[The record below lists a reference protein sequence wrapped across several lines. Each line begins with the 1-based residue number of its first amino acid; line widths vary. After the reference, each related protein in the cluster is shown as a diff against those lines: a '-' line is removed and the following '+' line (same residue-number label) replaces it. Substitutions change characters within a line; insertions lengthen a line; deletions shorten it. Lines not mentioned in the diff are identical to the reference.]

1 MSNAEDLTQLGIET
15 VQVRLHQTE
24 MLINIVRPVLQY
36 FREFNEERELIELDR
51 SPLLNDA
58 ALNVYYTTVDIQL
71 EALNKKGVEF
81 FWTS

>member
-1 MSNAEDLTQLGIET
+1 MSNAEALTQLGIET
-15 VQVRLHQTE
+15 VKVRLHQTE

-36 FREFNEERELIELDR
+36 FGEFNNELTELDR

-71 EALNKKGVEF
+71 EALNKKSKGNKII
-81 FWTS
+81 